1 MISCAAPSSNAS
13 SGPSGLQRRILDA
26 LQADPVVNTTRVRT
40 TASSGGLVTLEG
52 SVHTYADK
60 CSIEETVKRV
70 RGVTSVRNRLEVRL
84 TIADYRTDATLE
96 RILSDL
102 FEFLARMPPNRPCAT
117 VSNGWVTLEG
127 TVPHAYQKQIVENAV
142 RDVAGV
148 KGITNRIDV
157 GPVY

>member
-1 MISCAAPSSNAS
+1 MISCAAPSSSPS

-26 LQADPVVNTTRVRT
+26 LQADPVINTTRVRT
-40 TASSGGLVTLEG
+40 SVSSGGLVTLEG
-52 SVHTYADK
+52 SVYSYADK
-60 CSIEETVKRV
+60 CGIEEIVKRV
-70 RGVTSVRNRLEVRL
+70 RGVNSLGNHLEVRL
-84 TIADYRTDATLE
+84 TIADYRTDSALE

-102 FEFLARMPPNRPCAT
+102 FEFLARMPPNRPHAT
-117 VSNGWVTLEG
+117 VSSGWVTLEG